1 MPRISTFMY
10 AERTEPNLNGQ
21 MTVTNPLLVINP
33 IFVPGMFSFS
43 IIFGVIG
50 ISNQSDHT
58 MQILFNSPNEDEEP
72 LVNTGVIPLAKGM
85 APLEKILDLPPD
97 QKGMIF
103 NLDFRNAVFK
113 TEGIY
118 KSTVLIDGEILGE
131 FPIYVKGGEPK

>member
-10 AERTEPNLNGQ
+10 AERTEPNQQGQ
-21 MTVTNPLLVINP
+21 MTVSNPLLVINP

-58 MQILFNSPNEDEEP
+58 MQIIFNSPNEEDEP
-72 LVNTGVIPLAKGM
+72 LINTGIIPLSKGM
-85 APLEKILDLPPD
+85 APFEKTLDLPPE
-97 QKGMIF
+97 QKGMMF
-103 NLDFRNAVFK
+103 NLDFRNVVFK

-118 KSTVLIDGEILGE
+118 KSTVFIDGEMLGE
-131 FPIYVKGGEPK
+131 HPIYVKGGEPQ